1 MYAIRQSTLTDTVT
15 DYNFNNIESTTN
27 SRMTTTATTA
37 TSNGLSSSTASVGG
51 GGGKPC
57 PAVAD
62 ADAAASAV
70 LVENNNNSGSN
81 GDKTATVMAMATG
94 YSLLDY
100 QHFVGSLRKTG
111 FGGNIILAVAPN
123 LDEKI
128 EEYLKSKNVIIKKV
142 QYVKCSHGIASIK
155 KELSNKTLDEIEDH
169 HDRELVTC
177 LHPYSN
183 LKHRWGKFFVLFYT
197 HKVCFREVYTFTVYR
212 ERFREVRP
220 DSPIPY
226 FVFVFVFSF
235 TFIVKVATVFDRSG
249 KKVYSTVGKTK
260 SKTKR
265 NDTCI
270 CLLLLLS
277 LRVARSHR
285 PCVSFF
291 LTQTFFIFF
300 LSFSLPSKFQIE
312 ARFPLL
318 RDYLIECGDHPTP
331 EIQCGGPVLITDMR
345 DTIFQRNPFGN
356 DAPTVNGLQVFQEFY
371 TVRTTHWLVDWPVGD
386 CKGVH
391 YNEPMLCSG
400 TTIGTR
406 NAMIDYLNIMQIEMY
421 EWMSSPK
428 CCCFD
433 TNGDDQSMHNY
444 LYYSGKLNSTSVRGG
459 VHSIIN
465 RMGIINTV
473 GAQASLI
480 LESHTVNRKAYHTA
494 KNEDIGNS
502 HNDPYDLS
510 RDEEGKDEDH
520 HPTQN
525 DNNNNN
531 EGGGGHRKNWL
542 GLQYGLTDD
551 EGYFLDMNGQRSY
564 AVHQYDRF
572 GGNYYEWIKKNKYK
586 LFLDER

>member
-1 MYAIRQSTLTDTVT
+1 MNVNTTSSSSSNSMLNNTTSRRMTTNKTTKRVNSVLSLLFGSKYGLLLLNITLLLLMYALRQSTLTDTVT

-62 ADAAASAV
+62 ADADAAASAV

-111 FGGNIILAVAPN
+111 FNGNIILAVAPN
-123 LDEKI
+123 LEEKI

-142 QYVKCSHGIASIK
+142 QYVKCSHGLAK
-155 KELSNKTLDEIEDH
+155 KELNNKTLDEIEDH

-249 KKVYSTVGKTK
+249 KKVYSTVGKAK

-265 NDTCI
+265 NETKSVFVFYYYYLCV
-270 CLLLLLS
+270 LPVPTVRAFLFFPHKRFLSSFYLS
-277 LRVARSHR
+277 LSHQNSKLKH
-285 PCVSFF
+285 VF
-291 LTQTFFIFF
+291 L
-300 LSFSLPSKFQIE
+300 
-312 ARFPLL
+312 
-318 RDYLIECGDHPTP
+318 Y
-331 EIQCGGPVLITDMR
+331 
-345 DTIFQRNPFGN
+345 
-356 DAPTVNGLQVFQEFY
+356 
-371 TVRTTHWLVDWPVGD
+371 
-386 CKGVH
+386 
-391 YNEPMLCSG
+391 
-400 TTIGTR
+400 
-406 NAMIDYLNIMQIEMY
+406 
-421 EWMSSPK
+421 
-428 CCCFD
+428 
-433 TNGDDQSMHNY
+433 
-444 LYYSGKLNSTSVRGG
+444 
-459 VHSIIN
+459 
-465 RMGIINTV
+465 
-473 GAQASLI
+473 
-480 LESHTVNRKAYHTA
+480 
-494 KNEDIGNS
+494 
-502 HNDPYDLS
+502 
-510 RDEEGKDEDH
+510 
-520 HPTQN
+520 
-525 DNNNNN
+525 
-531 EGGGGHRKNWL
+531 
-542 GLQYGLTDD
+542 
-551 EGYFLDMNGQRSY
+551 
-564 AVHQYDRF
+564 
-572 GGNYYEWIKKNKYK
+572 
-586 LFLDER
+586 